1 MGYVYLALDTR
12 LGRQVAL
19 KFLPP
24 ELTADPT
31 YLHRFQQEAR
41 TASALNHPNILTIFD
56 FAEISGQHMIVSEF
70 VDGVTLQ
77 TALERRMI
85 DQESGLDIVT
95 QIASALV
102 AAHAAGVIHRDL
114 KPANVMIRPD
124 GYVKVIDFGLAK
136 LLERSHP
143 RRAAEQMLTRP
154 GVVLGTIG
162 YLSPE
167 QARSEDVDQ
176 RTDIWSLGVILYEV
190 LTRQRPFGGRSD
202 SHVLVSILDDPP
214 RAVPDSIELPPGVA
228 AIIDRALQKDPNQRY
243 RSVRQMLADLES
255 VPGSRVTRRATKSV
269 VVRSAKGADARH
281 QSEKE
286 LANPSGD
293 APNPATV
300 LREFL
305 RRRNRS
311 FGPWMAG
318 LIVVLLAAF
327 SVWWWPLNGRWK
339 VLSPHWFELGTPQR
353 VTFAGDVSNATISPD
368 GRQLAYVTGEPQSET
383 LHLLDLSSHA
393 ERALPSAFDTH
404 LGLSFSPDSK
414 ILYYVLR
421 NRQQERGRL
430 FEISVAEF
438 ASAPPGLVLEDLDG
452 PIAISHDGS
461 QFAFFRGRAEGDR
474 SVQQILLGNQA
485 SFTNVKPVLSLTDTQ
500 IGPELA
506 WSPNDNWLVARI
518 YPRRLDQPTRAMVT
532 LVTPGGRIARTFSP
546 PSLRGVRSPVVLD
559 GGNLIL
565 FSGVPQNAE
574 QSHLIQLSVPA
585 AQFHEVP
592 SDILGFES
600 LSVTAD
606 GKTLA
611 SLRED
616 RRSSIWLAKAEN
628 LEAPTKLTPD
638 SESISSLTWSD
649 DGDLIYPSARSG
661 NVNLVR
667 LHPADLSMRNVASPE
682 PYVEHQPAFAFGRD
696 LVVYS
701 SNRALGGDDFNL
713 WSVSLRTENAKRLTS
728 GSNYDEEPAVSPDG
742 SWVFYTS
749 WAANLRYV
757 WKAPVEGGPPVQLSQ
772 TQAWAP
778 AVSPDGKKVACFL
791 KENSRGIEVGLLS
804 AQDGAVLERFPQI
817 PVRDRPARDQVE
829 WSPDGT
835 ALDYIVNNKEFHG
848 IQRQSLEGG
857 SPRAL
862 VHLADAEIG
871 AFAWSPD
878 GRQLAYIRS
887 REQRDVFLFP
897 RDRSH

>member
-56 FAEISGQHMIVSEF
+56 FAELSGQHMIVSEF
-70 VDGVTLQ
+70 VEGVTLQ
-77 TALERRMI
+77 SALERKVI
-85 DQESGLDIVT
+85 DQETGLDIVA

-143 RRAAEQMLTRP
+143 RHAAEQMLTRP

-202 SHVLVSILDDPP
+202 SHILVSILDDPP

-228 AIIDRALQKDPNQRY
+228 AIIDRALQKDPSQRY
-243 RSVRQMLADLES
+243 RSARQLLDDLES
-255 VPGSRVTRRATKSV
+255 VQGSRVSRRATKSE
-269 VVRSAKGADARH
+269 S
-281 QSEKE
+281 
-286 LANPSGD
+286 
-293 APNPATV
+293 V
-300 LREFL
+300 LRVFL

-311 FGPWMAG
+311 PGPWIAG
-318 LIVVLLAAF
+318 LIALLLAAF

-393 ERALPSAFDTH
+393 ERALPSAFDTY

-414 ILYYVLR
+414 TLYYVLR

-430 FEISVAEF
+430 FETSVAEF
-438 ASAPPGLVLEDLDG
+438 ATAPPGLVLEDLDG

-474 SVQQILLGNQA
+474 SVQQILLGNQG

-506 WSPNDNWLVARI
+506 WSPNNDWLVARI
-518 YPRRLDQPTRAMVT
+518 YPRRLNQPTRAMVT
-532 LVTPGGRIARTFSP
+532 LVTPGGLTARTFSP

-600 LSVTAD
+600 LSVTFD

-616 RRSSIWLAKAEN
+616 LRSSIWLANAEN
-628 LEAPTKLTPD
+628 LDVPTKLTPD
-638 SESISSLTWSD
+638 SESISSLNWSD

-667 LHPADLSMRNVASPE
+667 LHPADLSVRNVASPE

-713 WSVSLRTENAKRLTS
+713 WSVNLRTEKAKRLTS

-778 AVSPDGKKVACFL
+778 AISPDGKKVACFL
-791 KENSRGIEVGLLS
+791 KENNRGIEVGLLS
-804 AQDGAVLERFPQI
+804 AQNGAVLERFPQI
-817 PVRDRPARDQVE
+817 PIRDRPARDQVE

-848 IQRQSLEGG
+848 IQRQSLDGG
-857 SPRAL
+857 SARAL
-862 VHLADAEIG
+862 VRLTDADIG